1 MYLAKVT
8 RKHQHQLTIEVL
20 LLLCKQDQKKSSQM
34 LPSELVLLNDKHWS
48 ARTVH
53 RRLVNMGYKSYK
65 ANENHYE
72 NRLSTEDSSN
82 SSDSG
87 LLSS

>member
-1 MYLAKVT
+1 
-8 RKHQHQLTIEVL
+8 
-20 LLLCKQDQKKSSQM
+20 M
-34 LPSELVLLNDKHWS
+34 LPSELVLPNDKHWS

-72 NRLSTEDSSN
+72 NRLNALRIVVIRQTLDFCLYN
-82 SSDSG
+82 IF
-87 LLSS
+87 